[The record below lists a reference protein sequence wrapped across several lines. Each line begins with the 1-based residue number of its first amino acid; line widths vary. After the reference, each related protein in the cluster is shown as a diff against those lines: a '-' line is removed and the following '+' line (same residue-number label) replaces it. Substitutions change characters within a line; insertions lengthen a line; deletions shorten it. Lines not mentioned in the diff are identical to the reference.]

1 MYCHMMAYSGLL
13 IDAGE
18 LDLDNLMDY
27 NHRVHMNAFVL
38 KFLKDMI
45 LFCDFIIIAAKEFLF
60 V

>member
-1 MYCHMMAYSGLL
+1 MMAYSL

-38 KFLKDMI
+38 QLLEDMN
-45 LFCDFIIIAAKEFLF
+45 LFSDFMKIAAREFLF
-60 V
+60 F